1 MIPSLGGPGV
11 SCSAMRVRRLEAG
24 ELLGEE
30 LFRTESHVSSCP
42 RCQETRREIAR
53 ERADVAVALPFE
65 MLAAGVAERLARP
78 MQARRTWRPMG
89 LALAA
94 GLAIAAAIPAVL
106 HVAKDRSDLDRSEFR
121 TKGGAEI
128 TVWAN
133 GGADARA
140 LAPGEAVPARASL
153 RIGLSTGGHGHAAVA
168 LLDADGAA
176 VLFAGP
182 VEGGALPGAF
192 EWTGPEEGTL
202 VAVLD
207 DVPVDPAA
215 LVRRLTERGVAA
227 ASPGG
232 KAEVV
237 VRQLRRE
244 KR

>member
-42 RCQETRREIAR
+42 RCQGVRREIAH

-65 MLAAGVAERLARP
+65 ALAAGVAERLARP
-78 MQARRTWRPMG
+78 MQTRRTWRPLG

-106 HVAKDRSDLDRSEFR
+106 HVAEDRSELR

-128 TVWAN
+128 TVWVS
-133 GGADARA
+133 GGPGARP
-140 LAPGEAVPARASL
+140 LAPGEPVPAEASL
-153 RIGLSTGGHGHAAVA
+153 RIGLSTGGHGHAAVV
-168 LLDADGAA
+168 LLDSDGAA

-182 VEGGALPGAF
+182 VKGGALPGAF
-192 EWTGPEEGTL
+192 EWTGPGEGTL

-207 DVPVDPAA
+207 DAPVDSVA
-215 LVRRLTERGVAA
+215 LARRVKERGAA
-227 ASPGG
+227 GASPGG

-237 VRQLRRE
+237 VRELRRDA
-244 KR
+244 R